1 MLAQLH
7 LIIASKFIKSFNL
20 SPNDFLFSINSGPKN
35 VMIASPCVYEIKP
48 LQVMIRILK
57 FTLKSLLPIKQ
68 LLPKESMMYL

>member
-35 VMIASPCVYEIKP
+35 AMIASPCIYEIKP
-48 LQVMIRILK
+48 LQVIRQCETSLLNAPSSSRILEVIV
-57 FTLKSLLPIKQ
+57 LAIN
-68 LLPKESMMYL
+68 